1 MTMTTA
7 KIAISVDQITLK
19 KLDRLVKSKV
29 FPSRS
34 SAFQRAIEEKLE
46 KMDRSRLAKECAKLD
61 PKYEQTLADEGLG
74 ADIGEWP
81 EY

>member
-1 MTMTTA
+1 MATA
-7 KIAISVDQITLK
+7 KIAISVDQATLK

-34 SAFQRAIEEKLE
+34 RAFQRAIEEKLE
-46 KMDRSRLAKECAKLD
+46 KLDRSRLAKECAKMD
-61 PKYEQTLADEGLG
+61 PKYEQALADEGLG
-74 ADIGEWP
+74 SDLGEWP

>member
-1 MTMTTA
+1 MATA
-7 KIAISVDQITLK
+7 KIAISVDQATLK

-34 SAFQRAIEEKLE
+34 RAFQRAIEEKLE
-46 KMDRSRLAKECAKLD
+46 KLDRSRLAKECAKMD
-61 PKYEQTLADEGLG
+61 PKYEQALADEGLVS
-74 ADIGEWP
+74 DLGEWP

>member
-1 MTMTTA
+1 MATA
-7 KIAISVDQITLK
+7 KIAISVDQTTLK

-34 SAFQRAIEEKLE
+34 RAFQRAIEEKLE
-46 KMDRSRLAKECAKLD
+46 KMDRSRLAKECAKMD
-61 PKYEQTLADEGLG
+61 PKYEQALADEGLG
-74 ADIGEWP
+74 SDIGEWP

>member
-1 MTMTTA
+1 MATA
-7 KIAISVDQITLK
+7 KIAISVDQATLK

-34 SAFQRAIEEKLE
+34 RAFQRAIEEKLE
-46 KMDRSRLAKECAKLD
+46 KIDRGRLAKECAKMD
-61 PKYEQTLADEGLG
+61 PKYEQALADEGLG
-74 ADIGEWP
+74 SDLGEWP

>member
-1 MTMTTA
+1 MATA
-7 KIAISVDQITLK
+7 KIAISVDETTLK
-19 KLDRLVKSKV
+19 KIDRLVKSKV

-46 KMDRSRLAKECAKLD
+46 QLDRSRLARECAKLD
-61 PKYEQTLADEGLG
+61 PNYEQTLAEEGLG
-74 ADIGEWP
+74 TDAGEWP

>member
-1 MTMTTA
+1 MATA
-7 KIAISVDQITLK
+7 KIAISVDQRTLK

-34 SAFQRAIEEKLE
+34 RAFQRAIEEKLE
-46 KMDRSRLAKECAKLD
+46 KMDRSRLAKECAKMD
-61 PKYEQTLADEGLG
+61 PKYEQALADEGLG
-74 ADIGEWP
+74 SDIGEWP

>member
-1 MTMTTA
+1 MATA
-7 KIAISVDQITLK
+7 KIAISVDQATLK

-34 SAFQRAIEEKLE
+34 RAFQRAIEEKLE
-46 KMDRSRLAKECAKLD
+46 KLDRSRLAKECAKMD
-61 PKYEQTLADEGLG
+61 PRYEQALADEGLSS
-74 ADIGEWP
+74 DLGEWP

>member
-1 MTMTTA
+1 MATA
-7 KIAISVDQITLK
+7 KIAISVDQKTLK

-34 SAFQRAIEEKLE
+34 RAFQRAIEEKLE
-46 KMDRSRLAKECAKLD
+46 KMDRSRLAKECAKMD
-61 PKYEQTLADEGLG
+61 PKYEQALADEGLG
-74 ADIGEWP
+74 SDIGEWP